1 MNLAQILS
9 EAIEEQS
16 WEKVEAALELIGGGR
31 QRTGDG
37 KQETENSDLSKIHKE
52 KQKELQEENLDQIV
66 KEIHEVIQER
76 KEDFDENDIEE
87 ENEDQD
93 IEEDVI
99 DLDEEEEVSSVR
111 ARRVPFE
118 IKKRKNEFID
128 NKNNATAD
136 LKFDKAVRSEKSL
149 ANRTI
154 PKRPPA
160 KKIKLS
166 CAICNKKQTI
176 QDPLLVPR
184 KMPGDD
190 RRSRYVC
197 DKCIR
202 HQRGRD

>member
-16 WEKVEAALELIGGGR
+16 WEKVETALELIGGQR
-31 QRTGDG
+31 QRIEDRG
-37 KQETENSDLSKIHKE
+37 QQTENTDLNKFNKE
-52 KQKELQEENLDQIV
+52 KQKKIQEEQLDETI
-66 KEIHEVIQER
+66 KEIHDVIQER
-76 KEDFDENDIEE
+76 EEDFDDNEE
-87 ENEDQD
+87 ENEDQEV
-93 IEEDVI
+93 EEDVI

-118 IKKRKNEFID
+118 IKNRKNEFVD
-128 NKNNATAD
+128 NKSNATAD
-136 LKFDKAVRSEKSL
+136 LKFDKAVRSEKGL

>member
-16 WEKVEAALELIGGGR
+16 WEKVEEALELIGG
-31 QRTGDG
+31 Q
-37 KQETENSDLSKIHKE
+37 KQMTEERGQQTENRDLNKFNKE
-52 KQKELQEENLDQIV
+52 KQKKIQEDGLDETI
-66 KEIHEVIQER
+66 KEIHDVIQQR

-118 IKKRKNEFID
+118 IKKRKNEFVD
-128 NKNNATAD
+128 NKSNATAD
-136 LKFDKAVRSEKSL
+136 LKFDKAVRSEKGL

>member
-16 WEKVEAALELIGGGR
+16 WEKVEAALELIGGR
-31 QRTGDG
+31 KQITGDRE
-37 KQETENSDLSKIHKE
+37 QESVKE
-52 KQKELQEENLDQIV
+52 KQKKIQEEGLDETI
-66 KEIHEVIQER
+66 KEIHDVIQER
-76 KEDFDENDIEE
+76 EEDFDVDDNEE
-87 ENEDQD
+87 DDEDQEV
-93 IEEDVI
+93 EEDVI

-190 RRSRYVC
+190 RSNKTSTNKSRTWKLFC
-197 DKCIR
+197 
-202 HQRGRD
+202 

>member
-31 QRTGDG
+31 QRTEDRG
-37 KQETENSDLSKIHKE
+37 QRTENTDKE
-52 KQKELQEENLDQIV
+52 KQKKIQEEGLDETI

-76 KEDFDENDIEE
+76 EEDFDENNEE
-87 ENEDQD
+87 DEGDEGDEEDQEV
-93 IEEDVI
+93 EEDVI

-118 IKKRKNEFID
+118 IKKRKNEFVD
-128 NKNNATAD
+128 NKSNATAD
-136 LKFDKAVRSEKSL
+136 LKFDKAVRSEKGL

-190 RRSRYVC
+190 KRSRYVC

>member
-16 WEKVEAALELIGGGR
+16 WEKVEEALELIGGER
-31 QRTGDG
+31 QRRGDRE
-37 KQETENSDLSKIHKE
+37 QETGKE
-52 KQKELQEENLDQIV
+52 KQKKVQEEQLNEMV
-66 KEIHEVIQER
+66 KEIHEVIRER
-76 KEDFDENDIEE
+76 EEDFDENVNDNEQE
-87 ENEDQD
+87 DEDQE

-118 IKKRKNEFID
+118 VKKRKNEFID
-128 NKNNATAD
+128 NKSNSTAD
-136 LKFDKAVRSEKSL
+136 LKFDKAVRTQQGL

-184 KMPGDD
+184 KMPGDEK
-190 RRSRYVC
+190 RSRYVC

-202 HQRGRD
+202 HQRGHD